1 MTTLQLDLQVISERA
16 RTGRGVARF
25 CSGEWNVKAPLPGGR
40 VEIHLAGL

>member
-25 CSGEWNVKAPLPGGR
+25 CSGEGGR
-40 VEIHLAGL
+40 EGATSGRRGNPAGL

>member
-25 CSGEWNVKAPLPGGR
+25 LQRRAEREVAITGR
-40 VEIHLAGL
+40 